1 MLISELMTKNPVSV
15 LPEEHADLAA
25 RLLERGNIGALP
37 VCRKDGVTVGVITD
51 RDLVTRCMAKGKRP
65 EEVSVKQLMSSRPV
79 TVEENATVEETLQL
93 MGTHQVRRIP
103 VTSGGKLTGIVSL
116 GDLIRARQEKSP
128 ETLREISENIS
139 RR

>member
-1 MLISELMTKNPVSV
+1 MLISELMTKNPVS
-15 LPEEHADLAA
+15 LRPEEHADLAA

-37 VCRKDGVTVGVITD
+37 VCGRDGAPVGMVTD

-65 EEVSVKQLMSSRPV
+65 EEVPVKQIMTSRLV
-79 TVEENATVEETLQL
+79 TVEETAAVEEALRL
-93 MGTHQVRRIP
+93 MGTYQVRRIP

-116 GDLIRARQEKSP
+116 GDLVRARQEKSP
-128 ETLREISENIS
+128 EALRQISENIS

>member
-1 MLISELMTKNPVSV
+1 MLISELMTKNPVSMR
-15 LPEEHADLAA
+15 PEEHADLAA

-37 VCRKDGVTVGVITD
+37 VCGQDGAPVGMVTD

-65 EEVSVKQLMSSRPV
+65 EEVPVKQIMSSRLV
-79 TVEENATVEETLQL
+79 TVEETATVEEALGM
-93 MGTHQVRRIP
+93 MGKHQVRRIP
-103 VTSGGKLTGIVSL
+103 VTSQGKLTGIVSL

-128 ETLREISENIS
+128 EALRQVSENIS